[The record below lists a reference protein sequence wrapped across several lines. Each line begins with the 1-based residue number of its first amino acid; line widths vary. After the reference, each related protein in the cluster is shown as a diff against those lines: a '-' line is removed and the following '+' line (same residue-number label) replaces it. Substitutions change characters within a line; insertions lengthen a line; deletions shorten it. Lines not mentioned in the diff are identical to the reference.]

1 MKSWYEMH
9 PRPKSES
16 EVGLNRD
23 QNEPLRHQGYI
34 CFWGLKL
41 NLLNFTESK
50 LKSFNSFIIELAVI
64 KHCIQF
70 SSRAE

>member
-1 MKSWYEMH
+1 MH

-23 QNEPLRHQGYI
+23 QNGPTAGQLNEPLRHQGYI

-41 NLLNFTESK
+41 NLLNLRK
-50 LKSFNSFIIELAVI
+50 VN
-64 KHCIQF
+64 
-70 SSRAE
+70 